1 MGAEL
6 CIVCESST
14 SSEGMPYRCAYCGD
28 PVCSDH
34 RLPENHGCS
43 GERLP
48 ADKTPENRSPQPM
61 DSEDV
66 STIGT
71 TPDEIGQ
78 SSPDVAL
85 DGSIAGDQPAE
96 SDEENAES
104 WWRRLLPW

>member
-1 MGAEL
+1 MTDGR

-14 SSEGMPYRCAYCGD
+14 DTDGMPYRCAYCGE

-43 GERLP
+43 GERLA
-48 ADKTPENRSPQPM
+48 ADEDPEDRGPQPM
-61 DSEDV
+61 DPEDV
-66 STIGT
+66 TTMGT
-71 TPDEIGQ
+71 TPDDIGQ

-85 DGSIAGDQPAE
+85 DGSIAGDNSGDQE
-96 SDEENAES
+96 DEEADP

>member
-1 MGAEL
+1 MTDGQ
-6 CIVCESST
+6 CIVCGSSANT
-14 SSEGMPYRCAYCGD
+14 DGMPYRCAYCGD

-43 GERLP
+43 GERLA
-48 ADKTPENRSPQPM
+48 ADEDPEDRGPQPM

-66 STIGT
+66 TTMGT
-71 TPDEIGQ
+71 TPTETGQ

-85 DGSIAGDQPAE
+85 DGSIARDDPAE
-96 SDEENAES
+96 QDDEESES

>member
-1 MGAEL
+1 MTGVS
-6 CIVCESST
+6 CVVCGSAASSD
-14 SSEGMPYRCAYCGD
+14 GMPYRCAYCGD
-28 PVCSDH
+28 PVCPDH

-48 ADKTPENRSPQPM
+48 SDETAEDRGPQPM
-61 DSEDV
+61 DPEDV
-66 STIGT
+66 TTMGT

-85 DGSIAGDQPAE
+85 DGSIAGDNPAE
-96 SDEENAES
+96 DEKEEAEP